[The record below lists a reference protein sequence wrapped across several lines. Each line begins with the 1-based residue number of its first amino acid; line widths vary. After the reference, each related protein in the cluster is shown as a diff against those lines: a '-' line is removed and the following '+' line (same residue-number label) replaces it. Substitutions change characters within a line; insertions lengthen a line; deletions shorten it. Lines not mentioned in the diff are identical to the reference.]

1 MSNDFLNDFFSEIHT
16 ETMPE
21 VDPKGKMF
29 IINKLSKGKW
39 QAKYSDGSTK
49 IFKTLKEA
57 RRSGHP

>member
-1 MSNDFLNDFFSEIHT
+1 MSNDFLNDFFSEIYT

-21 VDPKGKMF
+21 VDPNGKMF

-39 QAKYSDGSTK
+39 QVKYSDGSTK

-57 RRSGHP
+57 KRSGHP